1 MSHGSKFQPIIQLGL
16 RKRPHSAGELKLE
29 GSMSKHTLIITITL
43 LLFAPWAYSQPPAEH
58 NYKPPQGYVP
68 DAATAIKIAVAVWE
82 PIYGQEQISQQKP
95 YKAVL
100 INGVWKVEA
109 TLPKQYTAGGVTVA
123 EIAKDD
129 GRILRVSH
137 GK

>member
-1 MSHGSKFQPIIQLGL
+1 MT
-16 RKRPHSAGELKLE
+16 KR
-29 GSMSKHTLIITITL
+29 TFIITITL
-43 LLFAPWAYSQPPAEH
+43 LLITPWAYSQSPTAH
-58 NYKPPQGYVP
+58 NYKPTQGYVP

-82 PIYGQEQISQQKP
+82 PIYGQEKISQEKP

-100 INGVWKVEA
+100 VSGIWIVEG
-109 TLPKQYTAGGVTVA
+109 TLPKQYNLGGVAVA

-129 GRILRVSH
+129 GRVLRVSH